1 MSDRDNNA
9 DNIMKNIDTIKMLS
23 GMMSPGGGG
32 DTEKI
37 LNAISTAKSL
47 GLIGGSNE
55 YHDSGTN
62 NADISMAE
70 DNDLFTGQQSNSQNE
85 GIKAVKAAIP
95 FLNNEYQKNLFLA
108 VKLLEMNEE
117 FDKGAMNL
125 QTQSI
130 NEGSEDER
138 RECMLRAIRGQLGIV
153 NGKKLDVVLKMLE
166 ARKIAAKL
174 K

>member
-23 GMMSPGGGG
+23 GMMSPGSGG

-37 LNAISTAKSL
+37 LNAISTAKNL
-47 GLIGGSNE
+47 GLIGNNE
-55 YHDSGTN
+55 RKDSSVN
-62 NADISMAE
+62 NANISMAE
-70 DNDLFTGQQSNSQNE
+70 DNDLFTGKQSNLQNE
-85 GIKAVKAAIP
+85 GIRAVKAAIP
-95 FLNNEYQKNLFLA
+95 FLNHEYQKDLFLA

-117 FDKGAMNL
+117 FDQGAMNL
-125 QTQSI
+125 QIQSI
-130 NEGSEDER
+130 KEGTEDEQ
-138 RECMLRAIRGQLGIV
+138 RESMLRAIRGQLGAV